1 MYEKVLPA
9 VSEPQVGGTD
19 PSLMDQD
26 PMRSPGEG
34 RGRARGTGWGGGRTT
49 VQPGEGQVGGPGS
62 TEPLGG
68 AARRPCGAS
77 GWNVQARSRPQEA
90 VAKGGRKWLSCLL
103 TSLEGPHW
111 DVRSPGGGGGGRSLG
126 RRGRGRRGRGQGR
139 PRGSWRGR
147 WRHSPRGPGLRAE
160 STWHCGVGPGPSPA
174 LRRDSA
180 RQADLQSG
188 LPPPF
193 TVLPDSAVPP
203 LHRSPGNGR
212 HGGGGVLQEGG
223 SRCPAWALGGTPA
236 PAPAPAAARSRPPPA
251 LGPSRPA
258 MLLNTHPAVCS
269 SQHKTP
275 SSLVPAPSA

>member
-111 DVRSPGGGGGGRSLG
+111 DVRSPGGGRGVQPGTEGEGTGEASGLLAGSLEA
-126 RRGRGRRGRGQGR
+126 Q
-139 PRGSWRGR
+139 P
-147 WRHSPRGPGLRAE
+147 PGPGARCREHMAP
-160 STWHCGVGPGPSPA
+160 GVGPGPSPA

-180 RQADLQSG
+180 QQADLQSG

-212 HGGGGVLQEGG
+212 HGGGGPPRRWGATAPPG
-223 SRCPAWALGGTPA
+223 PWAA
-236 PAPAPAAARSRPPPA
+236 PLPPPLPRPQPAAALP
-251 LGPSRPA
+251 L
-258 MLLNTHPAVCS
+258 H
-269 SQHKTP
+269 
-275 SSLVPAPSA
+275 